1 MPTAARSSSRAQASP
16 DDLAGVGE
24 SSRASAAP
32 RAANPGGEWTTPV
45 PSGAPASAEPSA
57 LENLVDGLAK
67 QEEGD
72 LSAPTPAGLRP
83 LDQGGRRSRRNSREM
98 TGLDA
103 VPETTAGVV
112 GGDATP
118 LAAVAP
124 AGGRAS
130 PLAALG
136 PSPLPAI
143 RTGAS
148 PPKNGPVSSS

>member
-1 MPTAARSSSRAQASP
+1 
-16 DDLAGVGE
+16 
-24 SSRASAAP
+24 
-32 RAANPGGEWTTPV
+32 V
-45 PSGAPASAEPSA
+45 PSGAAASAEPSA

-83 LDQGGRRSRRNSREM
+83 LEQGGRRSRRNSREM

-124 AGGRAS
+124 AARGD
-130 PLAALG
+130 LG

-143 RTGAS
+143 RTGES

>member
-1 MPTAARSSSRAQASP
+1 MSTTA
-16 DDLAGVGE
+16 
-24 SSRASAAP
+24 
-32 RAANPGGEWTTPV
+32 V
-45 PSGAPASAEPSA
+45 PSGAAASAEPSA
-57 LENLVDGLAK
+57 LESLVDGLAK

-72 LSAPTPAGLRP
+72 LSAPTPPGLRP
-83 LDQGGRRSRRNSREM
+83 LEQGGRRSRRNSREM

-103 VPETTAGVV
+103 VPEATAGVV

>member
-1 MPTAARSSSRAQASP
+1 M
-16 DDLAGVGE
+16 GE

-45 PSGAPASAEPSA
+45 PSGAAASAEPSA
-57 LENLVDGLAK
+57 LETLVDSIAK
-67 QEEGD
+67 QEEGG
-72 LSAPTPAGLRP
+72 LAAPTPPGLRP
-83 LDQGGRRSRRNSREM
+83 FDQGGRRSRRNSREM

-124 AGGRAS
+124 S
-130 PLAALG
+130 PLG

-148 PPKNGPVSSS
+148 PPKKQPVSSS